1 MSFAGIRTDSR
12 LREIDRTC
20 LTIRLRK
27 DIIPSPG
34 AFVTHC
40 LSFEDL
46 ADGRCEYEAA
56 RTLHELFNTPDTIS
70 LGYNSLGFDD
80 EFLRFLFYRNLLEP
94 YTHQYANGCSR
105 ADILPV
111 AALYKRF
118 STPPVIQWPCLDNGR
133 PTLKLEHIAKENQF
147 ITSGPAHDALADVEA
162 LVALCRRFALQ
173 SDMWAYALGFFD
185 KQTDLKRVETIP
197 ETCRIQ
203 DHFFR
208 NALMVSS
215 SFGPEAGYLAPVLH
229 IGGAIPYANQQLW
242 VRLDRP
248 ECGEINPDTGQ
259 FNWFPV
265 RKKPADQWLVLPALD
280 RFMDRL
286 TENAKK
292 TAGDVIAMFRENLSV
307 FLDTVQVHR
316 AYAYPEI
323 PEMDPDAA
331 LYQDGFFTGSEKKDI
346 ARFHAAAPFENMD
359 IKTLSQ
365 VVETLRAPR
374 IKTLA
379 ARILSR
385 NYQLPSTPEFKAHFE
400 KLSSG
405 GKIFGFRGEEKTTL
419 PGAVESLA
427 AQVMEQE
434 TLNSRRQLA
443 LDQIDA
449 YLREWKTMILR

>member
-20 LTIRLRK
+20 LTLRLRK

-34 AFVTHC
+34 AFITHC

-46 ADGRCEYEAA
+46 AHGQCEYQAA
-56 RTLHELFNTPDTIS
+56 RTLHDLFNTPDTLS

-94 YTHQYANGCSR
+94 YTHQYANGCFR

-118 STPPVIQWPCLDNGR
+118 STESAIQWPCLDNGR
-133 PTLKLEHIAKENQF
+133 PTLKLEHIAGKNQF
-147 ITSGPAHDALADVEA
+147 ETSGPAHDALADVEA
-162 LVALCRRFALQ
+162 LVALCKRFALQ

-203 DHFFR
+203 DRFFR

-215 SFGPEAGYLAPVLH
+215 SFGPDAGYLAPVLH
-229 IGGAIPYANQQLW
+229 IGGAIPYPNQQLW

-248 ECGEINPDTGQ
+248 ECKDIDPDTGQ

-265 RKKPADQWLVLPALD
+265 RKKPADQWLVLPALE
-280 RFMDRL
+280 RFTDRL
-286 TENAKK
+286 TETARK
-292 TAGDVIAMFRENLSV
+292 TAGDVIAEFRKNISV
-307 FLDTVQVHR
+307 FLDTIQIHR

-323 PEMDPDAA
+323 PDMDPDAA
-331 LYQDGFFTGSEKKDI
+331 LYQDGFFTVSEKKDI
-346 ARFHAAAPFENMD
+346 ARFHAAAPFENAD
-359 IKTLSQ
+359 LSTLSK
-365 VVETLRAPR
+365 VVASLRTPR
-374 IKTLA
+374 VKTLA

-385 NYQLPSTPEFKAHFE
+385 NYQLPATPEFKAHLE

-405 GKIFGFRGEEKTTL
+405 GKILGFRGEEKVTL
-419 PGAVESLA
+419 PHAVESLA
-427 AQVMEQE
+427 TLKTEQE
-434 TLNSRRQLA
+434 TMTLRQHRA
-443 LDQIDA
+443 LQEIDA
-449 YLREWKTMILR
+449 YLREWKQ